1 MGKIIDLTGRVFGRL
16 SVIGQD
22 TKPRYWK
29 CQCICGRTKSIFSGN
44 LTRGL
49 THSCGCLNSEAASK
63 RRLED
68 LTGKTFGRL
77 TVLKR
82 SHRNDNQ
89 GRPMWSCRC
98 VCGTIKDISGWNLR
112 QGMTRSCGCLARDT
126 WVARCLEWKALRT
139 PRLKWKTKEEKIL
152 SYVFDSIK
160 RRCYSD
166 KSKAY
171 NDYGGRGIFVC
182 DEWKNDKESFIEWA
196 KKSGFKEGLTIER
209 IDNDGPYAP
218 WNCRW
223 ATRTEQANNR
233 RSSKFILVD
242 GIAHTLADWA
252 RLIGIK
258 YMAFWK
264 MDYEDKVNKIKEY
277 ISKGK

>member
-1 MGKIIDLTGRVFGRL
+1 MGKNIDLTGRVFGRL
-16 SVIGQD
+16 TVTGRD

-29 CQCICGRTKSIFSGN
+29 CKCTCGRTKSIFSGN
-44 LTRGL
+44 LTQGL
-49 THSCGCLNSEAASK
+49 THSCGCLNSEASSK

-82 SHRNDNQ
+82 SHKNDNQ

-112 QGMTRSCGCLARDT
+112 QGITRSCGCLAT
-126 WVARCLEWKALRT
+126 EINSTRC
-139 PRLKWKTKEEKIL
+139 LKWKSEEDKVL
-152 SYVFDSIK
+152 SYIYESIL
-160 RRCYSD
+160 RRCCSK
-166 KSKAY
+166 KSHSYK
-171 NDYGGRGIFVC
+171 DYGGRGIFVC

-196 KKSGFKEGLTIER
+196 KKSGFKKGLTIER
-209 IDNDGPYAP
+209 TDNNGPYAP

-242 GIAHTLADWA
+242 GMAHTLADWA

-264 MDYEDKVNKIKEY
+264 MDYEEQVNKIKEY